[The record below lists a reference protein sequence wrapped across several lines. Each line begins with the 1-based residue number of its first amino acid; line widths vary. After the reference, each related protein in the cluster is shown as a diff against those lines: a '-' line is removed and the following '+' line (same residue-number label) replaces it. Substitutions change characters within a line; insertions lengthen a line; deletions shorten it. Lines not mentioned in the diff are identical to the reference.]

1 MRMSRGAG
9 EQEQQQELG
18 FGLGSSFLKEEKA
31 AKQMLFI
38 FLFQYPVLTAGRGNL
53 FLCRIPV
60 INHSHDIK

>member
-1 MRMSRGAG
+1 MNWD
-9 EQEQQQELG
+9 G
-18 FGLGSSFLKEEKA
+18 FGMGSSFLKEK
-31 AKQMLFI
+31 KQMLFI